1 MASLKKQI
9 KEQKLKIMK
18 KKIMMEEFDP
28 YNDDYEMFSLFSMK
42 LSAKFGCGDRVNGKL
57 LIREIGLL
65 SGAHAFSITWFLI
78 FIIILKC
85 TIPFIAR

>member
-1 MASLKKQI
+1 MAKLKKQI

-42 LSAKFGCGDRVNGKL
+42 
-57 LIREIGLL
+57 
-65 SGAHAFSITWFLI
+65 
-78 FIIILKC
+78 
-85 TIPFIAR
+85 